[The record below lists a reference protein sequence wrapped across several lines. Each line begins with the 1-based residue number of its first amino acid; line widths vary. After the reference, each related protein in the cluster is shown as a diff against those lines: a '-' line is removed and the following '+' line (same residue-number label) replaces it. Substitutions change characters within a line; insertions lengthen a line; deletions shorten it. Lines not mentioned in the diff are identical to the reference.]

1 MKIIKKLLP
10 ILLILGFL
18 LTPFTSAFAY
28 TGGLLDSQFI
38 NRGSDIDVSDVT
50 TKAPTDNNETS
61 QYTLLARDTNGDT
74 FWYKFS
80 SPVTLTDYKALSSN
94 SSGLQMKF
102 YRADKSVI
110 TQIGVA
116 NNVKTTMVYATGSN
130 VENVTYVSLVNTTG
144 SSINVYEFDVFGSS
158 TPVSGLLKGK
168 SPLSSADTSLGSLS
182 APTDGSNASSIRLTN
197 NSNGFI
203 RYDLGSLKNIN
214 KITFHTWGFMNVDLN
229 DSTGNVITTKPVGSS
244 NSTATNSSITFTTVP
259 NVRYVTLKKYGAE
272 SFVDIVEIDVFEDT
286 SFIPPPVKIDL
297 TNVNVSG
304 ITKTEASVSWSKPTG
319 YSGVTLN
326 GFKIYVD
333 GVLKDTA
340 SPSSTSYS
348 LTGLT
353 ADTSYTV
360 KVVASYSDG
369 TETTGVT
376 KVFNT
381 LVPEDE
387 TAPGNVTNLVAT
399 PNFNSISLSWTNPID
414 QDFAKVNVYEDGVY
428 KKSVT
433 ATEGSS
439 AYFSNLDPDTTYSFK
454 VTSVDFTG
462 NESSGAVIEVK
473 TLPLPEV
480 KKIKN
485 LSATTKFDR
494 VKLSWTLP
502 ESEHFH
508 HVNIY
513 RKIVEEK
520 SFFESLFSLGTIT
533 VSAADTE
540 DEYKPMFETNGTYWT
555 DLTVEPE
562 TKYEYKLTSENVDG
576 RESEEGVVVQVSTP
590 EEPKPVLKDAQFQQ
604 ATNGDYII
612 GWSEPTTGNVKIKVG
627 GKDYKTVPANL
638 KTYTIPKTDLAYTAI
653 GDPDVTIRPVT
664 ARGTEGDVVSNPK
677 INLPFSVNDL
687 IESGN
692 GLLWLIGPFILLAL
706 AFLLVP
712 KLRNL
717 IITAFRGNK
726 NTMESNRQRFQ
737 AEEKASKDNLKEERV
752 QTPREPRQPKMPR
765 IKPER
770 TEREVR
776 ATRETRQSTREPR
789 EPRRRRGS

>member
-1 MKIIKKLLP
+1 MKKIKKLLP

-38 NRGSDIDVSDVT
+38 NRGSNIDVSDVT

-61 QYTLLARDTNGDT
+61 QYTLLAKDSNGDT

-80 SPVTLTDYKALSSN
+80 SPVTLTDYRALSSN
-94 SSGLQMKF
+94 SAGLQMKF

-130 VENVTYVSLVNTTG
+130 VENVSYVSLVNTTG
-144 SSINVYEFDVFGSS
+144 SSISVYEFDVFGFIP
-158 TPVSGLLKGK
+158 TAKGLLYGK
-168 SPLSSADTSLGSLS
+168 TPTSSAGTSLGSLT
-182 APTDGSNASSIRLTN
+182 APTDGNTTTSIRLTN
-197 NSNGFI
+197 NDSGYLL
-203 RYDLGSLKNIN
+203 YDLGTAKTIE
-214 KITFHTWGFMNVDLN
+214 KIKFHTWGFLNVELISSDGSAVIATKSVGASN
-229 DSTGNVITTKPVGSS
+229 ANVSTNTL
-244 NSTATNSSITFTTVP
+244 TFTSVS
-259 NVRYVTLKKYGAE
+259 NVRFIKLKKYGAE
-272 SFVDIVEIDVFEDT
+272 SFVDIVEVDVFEGQA
-286 SFIPPPVKIDL
+286 PVLKTDV
-297 TNVNVSG
+297 TNVDVTG
-304 ITKTEASVSWSKPTG
+304 ITKNSASVTWSKPTG
-319 YSGVTLN
+319 YSGVSLN
-326 GFKIYVD
+326 GFNIYVD
-333 GVLKDTA
+333 GVLKYTA
-340 SPSSTSYS
+340 SPSSSSYS

-369 TETTGVT
+369 SETTGVT

-381 LVPEDE
+381 LVPEDT
-387 TAPGNVTNLVAT
+387 TAPANVTNLVAT
-399 PNFNSISLSWTNPID
+399 PTFNSISLSWTNPTD
-414 QDFAKVNVYEDGVY
+414 QDFAKVNVYEDGKY

-439 AYFSNLDPDTTYSFK
+439 AYFSDLDPDTTYSFK

-494 VKLSWTLP
+494 VKLSWALP

-533 VSAADTE
+533 VSAADTV

-590 EEPKPVLKDAQFQQ
+590 EEPKPVLKDAQFKQ
-604 ATNGDYII
+604 ATNGDYVI

-664 ARGTEGDVVSNPK
+664 ERGTEGDVVSNPK
-677 INLPFSVNDL
+677 MNLPFSVNDL

-717 IITAFRGNK
+717 IVTAFRVNK
-726 NTMESNRQRFQ
+726 NTMESNTRRFQ
-737 AEEKASKDNLKEERV
+737 AEEKASKSNLKEERV
-752 QTPREPRQPKMPR
+752 QTLREPRQSKMPR

-776 ATRETRQSTREPR
+776 AIRETRQSTREPR
-789 EPRRRRGS
+789 RRRGS

>member
-1 MKIIKKLLP
+1 MKKNKKLLP

-28 TGGLLDSQFI
+28 TGGLLNGKTIETGRDV
-38 NRGSDIDVSDVT
+38 DIFNST
-50 TKAPTDNNETS
+50 TNEITDNNNSTGFNLSAKGTNNSTVWYRFASPVELN
-61 QYTLLARDTNGDT
+61 QFYLEHNFGTNGLDIIFVYSDNT
-74 FWYKFS
+74 RYVLKNVVS
-80 SPVTLTDYKALSSN
+80 SKTKISTN
-94 SSGLQMKF
+94 Q
-102 YRADKSVI
+102 
-110 TQIGVA
+110 
-116 NNVKTTMVYATGSN
+116 NNVIAVG
-130 VENVTYVSLVNTTG
+130 VTNPYGTNPQ
-144 SSINVYEFDVFGSS
+144 IYEFDVFGSVPPPS
-158 TPVSGLLKGK
+158 PVK
-168 SPLSSADTSLGSLS
+168 
-182 APTDGSNASSIRLTN
+182 TDVT
-197 NSNGFI
+197 
-203 RYDLGSLKNIN
+203 
-214 KITFHTWGFMNVDLN
+214 NVD
-229 DSTGNVITTKPVGSS
+229 
-244 NSTATNSSITFTTVP
+244 
-259 NVRYVTLKKYGAE
+259 VT
-272 SFVDIVEIDVFEDT
+272 
-286 SFIPPPVKIDL
+286 
-297 TNVNVSG
+297 G
-304 ITKTEASVSWSKPTG
+304 ITKISASVSWSKPTG
-319 YSGVTLN
+319 YSGVTLS
-326 GFKIYVD
+326 GFKIYLD
-333 GVLKDTA
+333 GVLKHTA
-340 SPSSTSYS
+340 SHTGSTYP

-353 ADTSYTV
+353 AETTYTV

-387 TAPGNVTNLVAT
+387 TAPDNVTNLVAT
-399 PNFNSISLSWTNPID
+399 PTFNSISLSWTNPTN
-414 QDFAKVNVYEDGVY
+414 QDFAKVHVYEDEIY

-439 AYFSNLDPDTTYSFK
+439 AYFSNLDPETTYSFK
-454 VTSVDFTG
+454 VTSVDFAG
-462 NESSGAVIEVK
+462 NESSGSVIEVR

-480 KKIKN
+480 KKIKD
-485 LSATTKFDR
+485 LEATSKYDR

-502 ESEHFH
+502 ESEYFH

-533 VSAADTE
+533 VSAADTK

-555 DLTVEPE
+555 DLTVDPE

-604 ATNGDYII
+604 ATNGDYVI

-638 KTYTIPKTDLAYTAI
+638 KTYTIPKTDLAYTTV

-664 ARGTEGDVVSNPK
+664 ERGTEGDVISNPK
-677 INLPFSVNDL
+677 MNLPFSVNDL

-692 GLLWLIGPFILLAL
+692 GLLWLVGPFILLAL

-717 IITAFRGNK
+717 IVAAFRGNK
-726 NTMESNRQRFQ
+726 GTTESNGRRFQ
-737 AEEKASKDNLKEERV
+737 AEKESKRNLKEESV
-752 QTPREPRQPKMPR
+752 QTSKEPRQPKMPR
-765 IKPER
+765 IRAER
-770 TEREVR
+770 IERESR
-776 ATRETRQSTREPR
+776 ATRETRQNAR